1 MVPSK
6 LARRSFLILSGL
18 TAVSAVAENTTPVP
32 ETPNLPP
39 QTTVALEGDTLTV
52 RSPWV
57 RKTTRIMVEGDSH
70 YVTDDVRGVPYRQY
84 SNRMS
89 GGPKNMMPLREKLET
104 AQKSGCAAAL
114 LLGDTFNFPSEA
126 AIEQLTAVI
135 QQAPL
140 PTYYI
145 AGNHDWHYEGWEGTS
160 DSQRTKFVTERMLP
174 LYGGRDW
181 QAYAVRA
188 GGIKV
193 LMVDDSTCEINATQL
208 DFLKRELAD
217 GEPALLC
224 MHVPIYLPW
233 LRGIKDGIDYSIGHP
248 DWDEAHDPYYKIEQR
263 LPWPKEGHSEITYRF
278 YCEVLSTPNLIGV
291 VAGHVHT
298 ERLDVFGN
306 KFQFVLPKATPRT
319 LILEPAST
327 PSYRLSLR

>member
-1 MVPSK
+1 MAS
-6 LARRSFLILSGL
+6 LIARRSFLALSGL
-18 TAVSAVAENTTPVP
+18 ATASVVAEGDVTSP
-32 ETPNLPP
+32 ETPKLPP
-39 QTTVALEGDTLTV
+39 QTSVVLDGATLTV

-57 RKTTRIMVEGDSH
+57 GKTTRIMMEGDSH
-70 YVTDDVRGVPYRQY
+70 YVTDDERGKPFRDY
-84 SNRMS
+84 SKRMS
-89 GGPKNMMPLREKLET
+89 DGPKNMMPLREKLEA

-174 LYGGRDW
+174 LYGAHDW
-181 QAYAVRA
+181 QAYAVRV

-193 LMVDDSTCEINATQL
+193 LMVDDSTCEINAGQL
-208 DFLKRELAD
+208 DFLKRELSD
-217 GEPALLC
+217 GTPALLC
-224 MHVPIYLPW
+224 MHIPIYIPW
-233 LRGIKDGIDYSIGHP
+233 LRGQKDIIDYSIGHP
-248 DWDEAHDPYYKIEQR
+248 DWNEENDPYHEIERR
-263 LPWPKEGHSEITYRF
+263 LPWPKEGHSETTYRF
-278 YCEVLSTPNLIGV
+278 YLEVLSSPNLIGV
-291 VAGHVHT
+291 VAGHIHT
-298 ERLDVFGN
+298 QRLDVFGN

-319 LILEPAST
+319 LVFEPCNA
-327 PSYRLSLR
+327 PGYSLRLR